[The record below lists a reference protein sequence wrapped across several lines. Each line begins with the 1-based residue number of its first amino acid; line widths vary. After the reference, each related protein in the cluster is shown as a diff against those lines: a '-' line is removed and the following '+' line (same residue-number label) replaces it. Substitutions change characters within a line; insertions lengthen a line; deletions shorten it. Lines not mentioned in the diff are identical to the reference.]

1 MMKKPN
7 VWLATTV
14 VASLVSLTA
23 VASPASDNNYSAD
36 RPHHSMAGP
45 DGEGAP
51 FLRPWFKGGFPEEKK
66 LNLSDDQK
74 KKLADMRTAEEPA
87 QKELHQKLQTAH
99 EALRK
104 AGDANADD
112 VTLNRLAKDFS
123 DLIAQ
128 QEVWRI
134 KQHQQFL
141 AILTAEQQQK
151 LEVLRSEHE
160 DLMHKRP
167 PRVPQ

>member
-7 VWLATTV
+7 VWLVTTV

-23 VASPASDNNYSAD
+23 VASPASNNNCSAD
-36 RPHHSMAGP
+36 RPHHSMARP
-45 DGEGAP
+45 DREGAP
-51 FLRPWFKGGFPEEKK
+51 FFRSGFKGGFPEEAK

-87 QKELHQKLQTAH
+87 QKELRQKLQTAH
-99 EALRK
+99 EALRN

-123 DLIAQ
+123 DLLAQ
-128 QEVWRI
+128 QEVSRI
-134 KQHQQFL
+134 KLHQQFL
-141 AILTAEQQQK
+141 KILSVEQKQNI
-151 LEVLRSEHE
+151 ESLRSKHRHAMPKP
-160 DLMHKRP
+160 L
-167 PRVPQ
+167 